1 MPALAQLT
9 EILLRQQLTIATA
22 ESCTGGGLSSL
33 LTSQSGSSAYFDR
46 GFVTYSN
53 QSKIDMLDV
62 SEQVLQ
68 KFGVVSEQVAMQ
80 MANGVITHAK
90 TDVSVSITGIA
101 GPTGGSNEKPVGMVC
116 FGFCTMGRCFAHTQ
130 QFSGDRQQI
139 INASIEFALTTL
151 INELTS

>member
-1 MPALAQLT
+1 MSALAQLT

-101 GPTGGSNEKPVGMVC
+101 GPAGDSIKKPVGMVC
-116 FGFCTMGRCFAHTQ
+116 FGFCTMGRCFTRTQ